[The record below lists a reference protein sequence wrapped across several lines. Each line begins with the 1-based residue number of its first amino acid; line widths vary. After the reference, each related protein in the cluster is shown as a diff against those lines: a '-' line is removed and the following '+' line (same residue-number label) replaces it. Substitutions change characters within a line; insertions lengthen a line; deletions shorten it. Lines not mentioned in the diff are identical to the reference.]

1 MKQSEAARLA
11 ALADYGVLDT
21 APEEAFDRLTRL
33 ACDLFDA
40 PIALVSL
47 VDQDRQWFKS
57 RCGVDVDQTPRSWAF
72 CAHAIEQ
79 AAGSIMVIEDTRAD
93 PRFVC
98 NPLVVSEAGFRFYM
112 GAVLTDADGHNL
124 GTLCVIDQKPR
135 PAPSPTDI
143 ERLKSLAAIVV
154 DELALRR
161 ASRAVLER
169 QRLLEM
175 AEAGRIK
182 AARLADEEARRA
194 ALAEAA
200 AGLGYWRLDLATQEF
215 TGSDQLYRVYGLDPD
230 APLNLQGLRA
240 MAHSDTTST
249 IERIDAVAATGHP
262 AERIIIGITRTDGE
276 VRHLAS
282 DMAAERDNDGRI
294 IAVVGTLMDV
304 TDQENDKMA
313 LVKSEERF
321 RRLAMNA
328 SDIVCE
334 IGVDG
339 ILTFVSPAVLA
350 ITGYAPD
357 EVVGRR
363 YASLMH
369 PEHAATVRAMS
380 HAVMDTQGA
389 TPPRPIEF
397 RSVHRSGREIWLECQ
412 PTPVLDPI
420 TGRCVGI
427 TDVVRDITARK
438 QLEAELRQAR
448 EAAEAAAAVKGE
460 FLANMSHELR
470 TPLTGIMGYTRLAA
484 EQPEL
489 SSETRAYIE
498 RAGEASRALLCTV
511 NDILDF
517 SKLEAGKVRLR
528 VAATP
533 LAALCQATLELLAPL
548 AQEKALALTLECDPT
563 VADLVVDIDPD
574 RVRQILLNLVGNAL
588 KVTDDGAVILRVGY
602 DCAGQ
607 RLAVE
612 VVDTG
617 PGVPADK
624 IGALF
629 KRLSQIDGSR
639 GRTHGGAGLGLAICK
654 GLVEA
659 MGGDIGVDSTPGEGS
674 RFWFAIPAPVVRPP
688 EVAEARGPAEPILA
702 GLRVLVVDDH
712 AANRQLAQLFLSGAG
727 AEVSEAVD
735 GETATDVAARGPFD
749 VILMDLRMPGLDG
762 VGALRRIREG
772 RGPNAGTAIVAFTAD
787 VDEGAAERLTAIGF
801 QGMVAKPME
810 PLTLIGAVARVAGQV
825 GVWNEAKGHA

>member
-21 APEEAFDRLTRL
+21 PPEEAFDRLTRL

-40 PIALVSL
+40 PIALVTL

-57 RCGVDVDQTPRSWAF
+57 RRGVHIDQTPRSWAF

-79 AAGSIMVIEDTRAD
+79 AAGSTMVVEDTRAD
-93 PRFVC
+93 PRFVR
-98 NPLVVSEAGFRFYM
+98 NPFVASEAGFRFYM

-124 GTLCVIDQKPR
+124 GTLCVIDHKPR
-135 PAPSPTDI
+135 PAPSPADI

-161 ASRAVLER
+161 ASRAALER
-169 QRLLEM
+169 QHLLEL
-175 AEAGRIK
+175 AEAGRVK
-182 AARLADEEARRA
+182 AARVADEEARRA

-200 AGLGYWRLDLATQEF
+200 AGVGYWRLDLATQEF
-215 TGSDQLYRVYGLDPD
+215 TGSDQLYSVYGLDPD
-230 APLNLQGLRA
+230 APLSLQALRA
-240 MAHSDTTST
+240 MAHPDTTST
-249 IERIDAVAATGHP
+249 IERIDAVAATGQP
-262 AERIIIGITRTDGE
+262 AERIIIGITRTDGA
-276 VRHLAS
+276 VRYLAS
-282 DMAAERDNDGRI
+282 DMAAERDKDGRI
-294 IAVVGTLMDV
+294 VAVVGTLMDV
-304 TDQENDKMA
+304 TDQENDKKA

-334 IGVDG
+334 IGLDG
-339 ILTFVSPAVLA
+339 VLTFVSPAVMT
-350 ITGYAPD
+350 ITGHAPE

-369 PEHAATVRAMS
+369 PEHAATIRAMM
-380 HAVMDTQGA
+380 AARGTA
-389 TPPRPIEF
+389 PPRPIEF
-397 RSVHRSGREIWLECQ
+397 RSAHRSGREIWLECQ
-412 PTPVLDPI
+412 PTPVLDPA
-420 TGRCVGI
+420 TGQCVGI
-427 TDVVRDITARK
+427 TDVMRDVTARK
-438 QLEAELRQAR
+438 QLETELRQAR
-448 EAAEAAAAVKGE
+448 EAAEAAATVKAE

-470 TPLTGIMGYTRLAA
+470 TPLTGIIGFTRLAA
-484 EQPEL
+484 QQPDL
-489 SSETRAYIE
+489 SSETRGYIE

-548 AQEKALALTLECDPT
+548 AQEKGLALTLNCDPAM
-563 VADLVVDIDPD
+563 ADMVVDIDPD

-588 KVTDDGAVILRVGY
+588 KFTDAGAVILSVGY
-602 DCAGQ
+602 DCANQ
-607 RLAVE
+607 KLAVE

-629 KRLSQIDGSR
+629 KRFSQVDGSR
-639 GRTHGGAGLGLAICK
+639 GRVHGGAGLGLAICK

-659 MGGDIGVDSTPGEGS
+659 MDGQIGVDSTPGEGS
-674 RFWFAIPAPVVRPP
+674 RFWFAIPAPAVRPSEP
-688 EVAEARGPAEPILA
+688 ERAKVAAQPLLA

-712 AANRQLAQLFLSGAG
+712 PANRELAQLFLSGAG

-735 GETATDVAARGPFD
+735 GESAADVAARGAFD

-772 RGPNAGTAIVAFTAD
+772 RGPNARTAIVAFTAD

-810 PLTLIGAVARVAGQV
+810 PLTLIDAVARVAGQV
-825 GVWNEAKGHA
+825 GIWSGAEGHA

>member
-11 ALADYGVLDT
+11 ALAHYGVLDT

-57 RCGVDVDQTPRSWAF
+57 KRGVDIDQTPRSWAF

-79 AAGSIMVIEDTRAD
+79 AAGSVMVIEDARAD
-93 PRFVC
+93 PRFVA
-98 NPLVVSEAGFRFYM
+98 NPLVSGEAGFRFYM
-112 GAVLTDADGHNL
+112 GAVLTDPDGHNL
-124 GTLCVIDQKPR
+124 GTLCVIDHKPR
-135 PAPSPTDI
+135 SAPSPVDI
-143 ERLKSLAAIVV
+143 ERLRSLAAIVV

-161 ASRAVLER
+161 ASRAALER
-169 QRLLEM
+169 QHLLEL
-175 AEAGRIK
+175 AEAGRIR
-182 AARLADEEARRA
+182 AARVADEEARRA

-200 AGLGYWRLDLATQEF
+200 AGLGYWRLDLATQDF
-215 TGSDQLYRVYGLDPD
+215 TGSDQLYHVYGLELDT
-230 APLNLQGLRA
+230 PLSLQALRA
-240 MAHSDTTST
+240 MAHQDTSAT
-249 IERIDAVAATGHP
+249 IERIDRVAATGQP
-262 AERIIIGITRTDGE
+262 ADRIIICITRADGE

-282 DMAAERDNDGRI
+282 DMTAERDSDGRI

-304 TDQENDKMA
+304 TDQENDKAA

-334 IGVDG
+334 IGLDG
-339 ILTFVSPAVLA
+339 VLTFVSPAVLT

-363 YASLMH
+363 YASLMN
-369 PEHAATVRAMS
+369 PEHAATIRAMMS
-380 HAVMDTQGA
+380 ARGS
-389 TPPRPIEF
+389 TPPRPVEF

-412 PTPVLDPI
+412 PTPVLDPA
-420 TGRCVGI
+420 TGQCVGI
-427 TDVVRDITARK
+427 TDVVRDVTARK

-448 EAAEAAAAVKGE
+448 AAAETAAVVKGE

-470 TPLTGIMGYTRLAA
+470 TPLTGIIGYTRLAA
-484 EQPEL
+484 GQPEL

-517 SKLEAGKVRLR
+517 SKLEAGKVRFR
-528 VAATP
+528 IAATP

-548 AQEKALALTLECDPT
+548 AQEKALDLALERDPA
-563 VADLVVDIDPD
+563 VADLVVDMDPD

-588 KVTDDGAVILRVGY
+588 KFTDAGAVTLRVGY

-612 VVDTG
+612 IVDTG
-617 PGVPADK
+617 PGVPADR
-624 IGALF
+624 IGDLF
-629 KRLSQIDGSR
+629 KRFSQVDGSR
-639 GRTHGGAGLGLAICK
+639 ARAHGGAGLGLAICK

-688 EVAEARGPAEPILA
+688 RAAEARGRAEPILA

-810 PLTLIGAVARVAGQV
+810 PLTLIGAVARVAAQA
-825 GVWNEAKGHA
+825 GVWDGARGHA